1 MKLEGEAA
9 DLLERVREARTG
21 RRVTRKGAIAVDLDS
36 AYGVQGALGEGR
48 ELKGYKLGL
57 LSPAKQQQMG
67 VDAPIHGRVYP
78 EMLLE
83 SPVSLNR
90 FIQPRFEPELAA
102 VLKDDVPSD
111 ATPGAAFL
119 AVGGVF
125 LAIDLLDSIW
135 EGYDFRITDVVA
147 DNASGGGFLLGEKLM
162 ELPVDG
168 QLRLYIDGELL
179 AQGSLDVLGDPGEKL
194 AWLASEV
201 GGLKAGQVVFLGSPV
216 AAQAVR
222 PGTLEL
228 YGPDGS
234 TLIARL
240 EE

>member
-1 MKLEGEAA
+1 MKPEGEAKA
-9 DLLERVREARTG
+9 LLERVREARTE
-21 RRVTRKGAIAVDLDS
+21 RRVTKKGDVAVDLDG
-36 AYGVQGALGEGR
+36 AYGVQAALGEGR

-67 VDAPIHGRVYP
+67 VDAPVHGRVYP

-83 SPVSLNR
+83 SPVSLGQ

-102 VLKDDVPSD
+102 VLKDDVSPD

-147 DNASGGGFLLGEKLM
+147 DNASGGGFLLGERPM
-162 ELPVDG
+162 DLPVEG
-168 QLRLYIDGELL
+168 ELRLYLDGELL
-179 AQGSLDVLGDPGEKL
+179 AEGPLDVLGDPGEKL
-194 AWLASEV
+194 AWLAGEV
-201 GGLKAGQVVFLGSPV
+201 GGLKAGQMVFLGSPV

-228 YGPDGS
+228 HGPNGS
-234 TLIARL
+234 ALIARL
-240 EE
+240 EG